1 MTRAVCPREA
11 EVLAALIDGP
21 SHAGPSFSSS
31 DSQTYVGPSF
41 SSDDS
46 QTYVGPSFSSG
57 ELAQHLTACEACA
70 ELMAARLIADA
81 QADGVESASVPSAGQ
96 VWWRAQVR
104 VRAEARRAAERPM
117 HIVQAVT
124 AACVAGAL
132 AGGTGWAWPWI
143 RQTAAWVQ
151 GTVPADLG
159 FAWWLA
165 IATWLVLA
173 PVALYFVF
181 ARE

>member
-1 MTRAVCPREA
+1 VTPAACHRGA
-11 EVLAALIDGP
+11 EVLAALDASTSSAGAPTHGGP
-21 SHAGPSFSSS
+21 SSSS
-31 DSQTYVGPSF
+31 GD
-41 SSDDS
+41 
-46 QTYVGPSFSSG
+46 
-57 ELAQHLTACEACA
+57 LAQHLTACEACA
-70 ELMAARLIADA
+70 ELVTTRLIADA

-132 AGGTGWAWPWI
+132 AAGFGWAWPWI
-143 RQTAAWVQ
+143 KQTASWVH
-151 GTVPADLG
+151 GTVPAELG

-165 IATWLVLA
+165 IAAWLVLA
-173 PVALYFVF
+173 PVALYLVF

>member
-1 MTRAVCPREA
+1 
-11 EVLAALIDGP
+11 LAALND
-21 SHAGPSFSSS
+21 SASS
-31 DSQTYVGPSF
+31 VGPSF
-41 SSDDS
+41 SSCDSQTSVGPSFSSGDS

-57 ELAQHLTACEACA
+57 DLAHHLTVCEACA

-117 HIVQAVT
+117 HIVEAVT
-124 AACVAGAL
+124 AACVVGAL
-132 AGGTGWAWPWI
+132 AAGIGWAGPWI
-143 RQTAAWVQ
+143 KQTAYWFH
-151 GTVPADLG
+151 GTVPAELG

-165 IATWLVLA
+165 IAAWLVLA